1 MRLISK
7 LIPRDEKYFTLLS
20 RMAVEVSRGGFLF
33 EKLFQDYENHVA
45 YAEQIKQ
52 IELEC
57 DDLAQEITGKLNSSF
72 ITPIDRED
80 IYLLVTEL
88 DDVIDML
95 TDVARR
101 LDIYGVCS
109 PRPDSVEI
117 AGLLS
122 AATAEIAEAFKLFEH
137 HKDFAKHCSNIRQ
150 TEKRADSRYNAALR
164 LLFKEE
170 TNPIEVIKWMSL
182 YEELENSIDRCKD
195 VAEALE
201 AVLVKNK

>member
-1 MRLISK
+1 VRLIPK
-7 LIPRDEKYFTLLS
+7 DEQYFTLLS
-20 RMAVEVSRGGFLF
+20 EMAAQVSHGGSIFARV
-33 EKLFQDYENHVA
+33 FQDENHLA

-52 IELEC
+52 VELTC
-57 DDLAQEITGKLNSSF
+57 DDMADKITRKLNSSF

-95 TDVARR
+95 NDLARR
-101 LDIYGVCS
+101 LDIYDVSG

-117 AGLLS
+117 AALLGR
-122 AATAEIAEAFKLFEH
+122 ATAEIAEAFSLLER
-137 HKDFAKHCSNIRQ
+137 HKGLGDHCNNIRQ
-150 TEKRADSRYNAALR
+150 IEKSADTMYHTAVRQ
-164 LLFKEE
+164 LFKEE
-170 TNPIEVIKWMSL
+170 KNPIEVIKWMSL

-201 AVLVKNK
+201 AVMVKNK

>member
-1 MRLISK
+1 MRLTPK
-7 LIPRDEKYFTLLS
+7 DDKYFTMLS
-20 RMAVEVSRGGFLF
+20 QMAARVNHGGSIFA
-33 EKLFQDYENHVA
+33 KVFQDYENHVA

-52 IELEC
+52 VEVEC
-57 DDLAQEITGKLNSSF
+57 DDLAAKITGRLNSSF

-95 TDVARR
+95 TDLARR
-101 LDIYGVCS
+101 LDIYDVS
-109 PRPDSVEI
+109 APRPDAGEI

-122 AATAEIAEAFKLFEH
+122 RATAEISDAFSLLERNKALG
-137 HKDFAKHCSNIRQ
+137 DHCDNIRQ
-150 TEKRADSRYNAALR
+150 IEKRADSMYNTAVR
-164 LLFKEE
+164 RLFKEE
-170 TNPIEVIKWMSL
+170 KNPIEVIKWMSL
-182 YEELENSIDRCKD
+182 YEELEDSIDRCKD